1 MIQRLGYE
9 LGTMKS
15 PSSQES
21 FLSIRVNQTFFIL
34 YLLWVPRKPKYIP
47 LWPCQ
52 IFPLMSA
59 IWKRLLSIRY
69 SVEKVKKIKYRH
81 SIIDK
86 YWLVLRNQH
95 QKCTFLIIFE
105 GEKPILRI
113 RGECGGVFITI
124 FYIWTSGLAIWF
136 GPSQTTLFNQC
147 TNCQLFVHYC
157 TADQYLGPAWPE

>member
-1 MIQRLGYE
+1 MTPHTIVIQRLGYE

-47 LWPCQ
+47 LWPCH
-52 IFPLMSA
+52 IFQLMSA

-86 YWLVLRNQH
+86 YWLVYRNQH

-105 GEKPILRI
+105 WEEQILYKA
-113 RGECGGVFITI
+113 GV
-124 FYIWTSGLAIWF
+124 YAKKTS
-136 GPSQTTLFNQC
+136 C
-147 TNCQLFVHYC
+147 TWIHKNRFDYFS
-157 TADQYLGPAWPE
+157 